1 LKKVKIKL
9 KSIFFDYNLP
19 TSIVAGEVINMKSD
33 VETKK
38 LRVTDRPRMMALFMR
53 RCVQLGIALQNFDL
67 LTISLVNEIYI
78 ESWNDEVAD

>member
-1 LKKVKIKL
+1 
-9 KSIFFDYNLP
+9 
-19 TSIVAGEVINMKSD
+19 
-33 VETKK
+33 
-38 LRVTDRPRMMALFMR
+38 MMALFMR